1 MFNFSAGPAVLPKTV
16 LAHAQAELLDWR
28 GTGMSVMEMSHRGP
42 EFEAILA
49 EAEADLRTL
58 IGVPSNYKILFL
70 QGGGFGQFASV
81 PLNLLGQGGAANYVI
96 SGGWSKAAA
105 EEARRYGAVHIAA
118 SSEASAS
125 PSLWGGGARG
135 EGVTVPSRG
144 SAATSNATTL
154 SPTLPPR
161 GREQSASPFT
171 WIPAAQNWQFSS
183 NISYIYAC
191 SNETVFGNEMHTVPT
206 NLPAPLVCDASSH
219 FLSRPVDVSQFGV
232 LYAGAQKNVGPAGV
246 TIVIV
251 REDLLDRALPI
262 CPSFMHYKT
271 MAANN
276 SMLNTPPCFSIYMVG
291 LVLKDLIASGG
302 LPAAQFRNIEKSKM
316 LYDCID
322 ASSIFSC
329 PVVKPDRS
337 RMNVVFRSN
346 NAETDAKFLKF
357 AEVRG
362 LKQLKGHR
370 SVGGIRASLYNAM
383 PLAGVAALVDAIKE
397 FERNG

>member
-42 EFEAILA
+42 QFESILA
-49 EAEADLRTL
+49 EAIADLRAL
-58 IGVPSNYKILFL
+58 IGIPSNYKILFL
-70 QGGGFGQFASV
+70 QGGGFGQFAAV
-81 PLNLLGQGGAANYVI
+81 PLNLMGQGGADYVV

-105 EEARRYGAVHIAA
+105 EEAKRYGSVHIAA
-118 SSEASAS
+118 SSEDSK
-125 PSLWGGGARG
+125 
-135 EGVTVPSRG
+135 
-144 SAATSNATTL
+144 
-154 SPTLPPR
+154 
-161 GREQSASPFT
+161 FT
-171 WIPAAQNWQFSS
+171 EIPAAQNWQFSGKS
-183 NISYIYAC
+183 SYIYTC
-191 SNETVFGNEMHTVPT
+191 SNETVFGNEMHAMPT

-219 FLSRPVDVSQFGV
+219 FLSRPITISQYGL

-251 REDLLDRALPI
+251 RDDLLDRAQPL

-291 LVLKDLIASGG
+291 LVLKDLIVNGG
-302 LPAAQFRNIEKSKM
+302 LPAAQSRNIEKSKL

-322 ASSIFSC
+322 ASAAFSC
-329 PVVKPDRS
+329 PVRMQDRS
-337 RMNVVFRSN
+337 RMNVVFRSE
-346 NAETDAKFLKF
+346 NAETDAAFLKF
-357 AEVRG
+357 AEARG

-383 PLAGVAALVDAIKE
+383 PLAGVQALVEAIKE
-397 FERNG
+397 FEQRG